1 MPLWFGTDD
10 PVRYLG
16 NALFLFGCLFTNYW
30 SFDLQSTAWAADLG
44 RRFAFV
50 SILRRF
56 AFLLALGLFWLTG
69 DFLLYGM
76 ATTVVIV
83 LFMAVVLRAARRAPV
98 LAAGPANPARTGFLA
113 YWKQFWASL
122 AFALSELLVL
132 NSPYAVLTALFG
144 VGPVLVVFD
153 SVMKVARLA
162 MAGTRT
168 LAEIFLPRI
177 SRHLIDGERVEA
189 QRGLWRVTLLC
200 AAATAIPAGAV
211 LFFSPFVFDL
221 LLGPNNVVPPEA
233 APAAAL
239 IIMVSGFYQPA
250 TLFLSY
256 LNARRL
262 VLGVAV
268 FATVGAGAAAGDH
281 ADRAVR
287 ADWAAVG
294 LWRLLCRRV
303 GFRAA
308 AIAADR
314 AMGGG
319 TPGLARPPRR
329 RVFLPP
335 QPSGASRVW
344 GGRMK
349 PETDMATKTSTKKN
363 GNAKTAA
370 ARQRKIQATV
380 DRNDREDGKDE
391 KPVAAQLGARE
402 YPAPPFPKQ
411 HHPKP
416 GEERLIDPAPMYDAP
431 YYQGSGKLEGK
442 VALITGGDF
451 GIGRAVA
458 VLFAREG
465 ADVAIAYLTEHE
477 DAHATKAAVEAE
489 GRKAH
494 PDLRRRGP
502 ARPLHQGG
510 RAARSRNSAGS
521 TCWST
526 TPPSRSIRRSS
537 RT

>member
-1 MPLWFGTDD
+1 MTQELSQPTPSGRMSRILGLATGFGALHALHTAMNLGFTLLQLLVLARLLDQPRYAEIVFLTAVGLYIQPADQAIGRANYMALRPAAAGMAGAARGAVVWSLAGQACLLLLLSFVVPLWFGTDD

-50 SILRRF
+50 SILRRL
-56 AFLLALGLFWLTG
+56 AFLAALGLFWLTG
-69 DFLLYGM
+69 DFLLYGA
-76 ATTVVIV
+76 ATTIVIV
-83 LFMAVVLRAARRAPV
+83 LFMAVVLRDARHAPL
-98 LAAGPANPARTGFLA
+98 LAAGPASTARTGLLA

-177 SRHLIDGERVEA
+177 SRQLIDGERAEA

-211 LFFSPFVFDL
+211 LFFSPLVFDL

-262 VLGVAV
+262 VLGVAI
-268 FATVGAGAAAGDH
+268 FASAGAA
-281 ADRAVR
+281 V
-287 ADWAAVG
+287 
-294 LWRLLCRRV
+294 
-303 GFRAA
+303 AA
-308 AIAADR
+308 AIMLIGRFEAA
-314 AMGGG
+314 
-319 TPGLARPPRR
+319 GLLWIYAGFFAAVSGFALLQSRR
-329 RVFLPP
+329 IEPWEV
-335 QPSGASRVW
+335 
-344 GGRMK
+344 
-349 PETDMATKTSTKKN
+349 
-363 GNAKTAA
+363 
-370 ARQRKIQATV
+370 
-380 DRNDREDGKDE
+380 
-391 KPVAAQLGARE
+391 ARE
-402 YPAPPFPKQ
+402 A
-411 HHPKP
+411 
-416 GEERLIDPAPMYDAP
+416 
-431 YYQGSGKLEGK
+431 
-442 VALITGGDF
+442 
-451 GIGRAVA
+451 
-458 VLFAREG
+458 
-465 ADVAIAYLTEHE
+465 
-477 DAHATKAAVEAE
+477 
-489 GRKAH
+489 
-494 PDLRRRGP
+494 
-502 ARPLHQGG
+502 
-510 RAARSRNSAGS
+510 
-521 TCWST
+521 
-526 TPPSRSIRRSS
+526 
-537 RT
+537 

>member
-1 MPLWFGTDD
+1 MTQELSQPAPTGRMSRIRGLATGFGALHVLHTAMNLGFSLLQLLVLARLLDQPRYAEIVFLTAVGFYIQPADQAIGRANYMALRPAAAGMAGAARGAVVWFLAGQACLLLLLSFAVPLWFGTDD

-177 SRHLIDGERVEA
+177 SRHLIDGERAEA

-268 FATVGAGAAAGDH
+268 FATVGAGAAAAIMLIG
-281 ADRAVR
+281 RFEPTGLLWVYGGFF
-287 ADWAAVG
+287 AAVSG
-294 LWRLLCRRV
+294 FALLQSRR
-303 GFRAA
+303 
-308 AIAADR
+308 IE
-314 AMGGG
+314 
-319 TPGLARPPRR
+319 P
-329 RVFLPP
+329 
-335 QPSGASRVW
+335 W
-344 GGRMK
+344 
-349 PETDMATKTSTKKN
+349 
-363 GNAKTAA
+363 
-370 ARQRKIQATV
+370 
-380 DRNDREDGKDE
+380 
-391 KPVAAQLGARE
+391 
-402 YPAPPFPKQ
+402 
-411 HHPKP
+411 
-416 GEERLIDPAPMYDAP
+416 
-431 YYQGSGKLEGK
+431 
-442 VALITGGDF
+442 
-451 GIGRAVA
+451 
-458 VLFAREG
+458 
-465 ADVAIAYLTEHE
+465 
-477 DAHATKAAVEAE
+477 EAE
-489 GRKAH
+489 RQA
-494 PDLRRRGP
+494 
-502 ARPLHQGG
+502 
-510 RAARSRNSAGS
+510 
-521 TCWST
+521 
-526 TPPSRSIRRSS
+526 
-537 RT
+537 